1 MIKSGSNEDLGVF
14 VHVPVTFFTKIPKT
28 QTKRRFPA
36 LVKHYIINL
45 EFLNSPVSHRRARS
59 INRNSIHDIMESS
72 SPNPKMHWERQNIEI
87 EMYHGPKYNKT
98 VGACSLTLVTPG

>member
-45 EFLNSPVSHRRARS
+45 EFLNSPSF
-59 INRNSIHDIMESS
+59 
-72 SPNPKMHWERQNIEI
+72 PQ
-87 EMYHGPKYNKT
+87 GPELIVILCILPSFR
-98 VGACSLTLVTPG
+98 VGHFEFSLSD